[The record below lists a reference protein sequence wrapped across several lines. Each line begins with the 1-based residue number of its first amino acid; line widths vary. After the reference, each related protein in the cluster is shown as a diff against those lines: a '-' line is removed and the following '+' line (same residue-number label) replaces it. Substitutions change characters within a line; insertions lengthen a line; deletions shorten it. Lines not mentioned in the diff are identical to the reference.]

1 MQLLK
6 RQETPTGNIALLGI
20 FSAVLA
26 VFSLIIAFIPF
37 TSIAFGLF
45 LPLISAV
52 AAYYVQKKYIPLYM
66 IGASLICIGV
76 TFFNIGDT
84 LFFVIPSI
92 FSGSLFG
99 FMRTK
104 RILPQLNIFI
114 ISIVQFIL
122 HILAYYLLMAI
133 TGVDMLDVVVS
144 LLSLNGSNNYMILFI
159 SALLSISFG
168 ETGINY
174 LIIEGVL
181 EKFSAEN
188 IKENIITRLINASI
202 AFVLGLICILMGSGI
217 VASQPMPIMFVIMLY
232 FSISG
237 ADYLFTSKRPIWIYV
252 LLSFLIIASL
262 FFVAIFYQSENPIDS
277 VGLLASFPIS
287 LSLVTFVSILENK
300 MAQ

>member
-20 FSAVLA
+20 FSAILA
-26 VFSLIIAFIPF
+26 VFSLIIAFVPF
-37 TSIAFGLF
+37 TSVAFGLF

-66 IGASLICIGV
+66 VGASLICVGI

-104 RILPQLNIFI
+104 KILPQFNIFI
-114 ISIVQFIL
+114 ISLVQFIL
-122 HILAYYLLMAI
+122 HIIAYYLLIVI
-133 TGVDMLDVVVS
+133 TGIDMLNVVVS
-144 LLSLNGSNNYMILFI
+144 LLNLNDAKNYMILFI
-159 SALLSISFG
+159 SALLSLSFG
-168 ETGINY
+168 ETGLNY

-181 EKFSAEN
+181 EKFSIETT
-188 IKENIITRLINASI
+188 KEDPIARMINASI
-202 AFVLGLICILMGSGI
+202 AFILGIVSILMGIGTI
-217 VASQPMPIMFVIMLY
+217 GSQTLPIIFVMMLY

-237 ADYLFTSKRPIWIYV
+237 ADYLFSKIRPVWIYV
-252 LLSFLIIASL
+252 LLGFLMIASL
-262 FFVAIFYQSENPIDS
+262 FLVAIFYQNDNPIGS
-277 VGLLASFPIS
+277 LGLLASFPVS